1 MIQTALS
8 QGSILKLGPVTV
20 KKTFDMKAGDKNRYV
35 IVTDQSGEAALKIW
49 GAAANTP
56 LNAGNVITLIGT
68 GPKGGIKAQEWPAGS
83 GKWSLNA
90 NDCRLELGSGP
101 RTHQE
106 PSHGSE
112 EHVGYS
118 PQEYHSSAPVVH
130 SGDKLEAVA
139 KRAASATAL
148 YIDELTVN
156 HGFSKDEAIMLAQ
169 GAHGMFPLWWFG
181 EKGLH

>member
-49 GAAANTP
+49 GAAANTA
-56 LNAGNVITLIGT
+56 LNAGDSITLIGT

-90 NDCRLELGSGP
+90 NDCRLELGGGS

-106 PSHGSE
+106 PLGGSE

-118 PQEYHSSAPVVH
+118 HPESHYSPPTGN

-139 KRAASATAL
+139 KRAAAGTAF
-148 YIDELTVN
+148 YIDELVVN

-169 GAHGMFPLWWFG
+169 GAHSMFPLYWGG
-181 EKGLH
+181 EKFLH